1 MSKMG
6 SVNGGFGQ
14 GTSRFGDSKMVR
26 GSLDRETN
34 KESSP
39 AVKDNML
46 STVNELPRIGT
57 GSMTVKTQP
66 APGSRG

>member
-26 GSLDRETN
+26 GSLD